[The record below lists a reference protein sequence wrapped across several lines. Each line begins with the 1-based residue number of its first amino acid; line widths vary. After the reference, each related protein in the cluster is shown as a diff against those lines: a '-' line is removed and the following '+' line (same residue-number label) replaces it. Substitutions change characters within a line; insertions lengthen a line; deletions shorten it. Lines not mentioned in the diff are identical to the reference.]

1 MSFKSIEN
9 KNDVYKKLCRSFRK
23 HAMKIINFKMEKN
36 EVINKR
42 AAAIISN
49 AKICYICKEKFEH
62 KYVKDKKHCKNRDH
76 CHYTGEYRGAP
87 HSIYNSK
94 CWLPREISIG
104 FHN

>member
-1 MSFKSIEN
+1 
-9 KNDVYKKLCRSFRK
+9 
-23 HAMKIINFKMEKN
+23 MKIINFKMEKN

-49 AKICYICKEKFEH
+49 AKICYICREKFEH

-94 CWLPREISIG
+94 YWLPREISIG